1 MSINALPPNRFTPS
15 PQQARLNPQVAQ
27 QRQGVTFPKQATIAA
42 FEEFGL
48 IVHDPKL
55 ASMVGD
61 SRVSLYDWVWHGIQ
75 ELISSKDRF
84 RGLLEVFPNLDEPHL
99 SRMVVSLK
107 RDNTHLGEG
116 AEPLT
121 HRVEFSPTSDP
132 ETVNSK
138 FNEALALVEKTEEEM
153 APADE
158 ETAQAFARAIGSKVH
173 PETADMVEADAG
185 RLFEG
190 IG

>member
-1 MSINALPPNRFTPS
+1 
-15 PQQARLNPQVAQ
+15 
-27 QRQGVTFPKQATIAA
+27 
-42 FEEFGL
+42 
-48 IVHDPKL
+48 
-55 ASMVGD
+55 MVGD
-61 SRVSLYDWVWHGIQ
+61 SRVSLYDWAWLGIQ
-75 ELISSKDRF
+75 ELISSEDRF
-84 RGLLEVFPNLDEPHL
+84 RGLFEVSANLKDTHL
-99 SRMVVSLK
+99 SRMVVSLQ
-107 RDNTHLGEG
+107 RDNTQG

-132 ETVNSK
+132 GTVK
-138 FNEALALVEKTEEEM
+138 RQLNEALAFVRNTEEKM

-158 ETAQAFARAIGSKVH
+158 ETAQAFARAIGSKVP